1 MEVKKEEMQG
11 EGLQPHGLAGSS
23 RTEKRQVF
31 SMVTNPVSTESSWN
45 WPSRGG
51 AMSEAEFH
59 ELERLSPDRKY
70 EYLNGI
76 AYLMSGGSVAHD
88 RITRNVGYALDSQL
102 RSGPFR
108 AFGVDVQVLL
118 GMKKDGKWHYAFP
131 DATVSCDAADRR
143 PENTLIESPRVVFE
157 VLSPST
163 EARDRGVKFKAYQG
177 CPTMQEIV
185 LMSQFAQY
193 VEIWQRGDR
202 GDRDDQDVAAWQ
214 YRHYGPGEIVEL
226 KSIDV
231 QIDIAD
237 VYQGLDFAEA
247 EAEAGE
253 K

>member
-1 MEVKKEEMQG
+1 MASDPG
-11 EGLQPHGLAGSS
+11 
-23 RTEKRQVF
+23 
-31 SMVTNPVSTESSWN
+31 STEAGWN

-51 AMSEAEFH
+51 VMSEAEFH

-70 EYLNGI
+70 EYLNGV

-102 RSGPFR
+102 RSGPCR

-118 GMKKDGKWHYAFP
+118 GMKKDGKKHYAYP
-131 DATVSCDAADRR
+131 DATVSCEAADRR
-143 PENTLIESPRVVFE
+143 PENTLIASPRGVIE
-157 VLSPST
+157 VLLPST
-163 EARDRGVKFKAYQG
+163 EARDRGVKFRAYQG

-193 VEIWQRGDR
+193 VKIWQRGD
-202 GDRDDQDVAAWQ
+202 QDVAVWD
-214 YRHYGPGEIVEL
+214 YRHYGPGEVVEI

-237 VYQGLDFAEA
+237 MYQGLDFAED
-247 EAEAGE
+247 ETEAGE
-253 K
+253 